1 MFKGIMWLFSTIG
14 VYEVLRVTWTYFEKL
29 ETGKATQTTVDTV
42 ICLII
47 SAVISLLLLEEA
59 LMS

>member
-1 MFKGIMWLFSTIG
+1 MFKVFTWLFSTIG
-14 VYEVLRVTWTYFEKL
+14 MYEFLRVIWTYFEKL

-47 SAVISLLLLEEA
+47 SAVISLFLLREA
-59 LMS
+59 LMT

>member
-1 MFKGIMWLFSTIG
+1 MFKGITWLFSTIG
-14 VYEVLRVTWTYFEKL
+14 TYEVLRVIWTYFEKL

-47 SAVISLLLLEEA
+47 SAIVSLALLEQA
-59 LMS
+59 LLN